1 MAEGLEKLR
10 ARFRALPQA
19 VQDAATETLE
29 QNANEIVAMMRRLVP
44 KDSGRLAASIGWTW
58 GDAPEGS
65 ISVGSVAG
73 SPDSARRIT
82 IYAGS
87 AQTMVTNSRGIKFQL
102 AKLQEF
108 GTKKMAANPFFY
120 PSIRANRTKG
130 RARLSR
136 NVRKAAE
143 KAFNG

>member
-1 MAEGLEKLR
+1 MVEGLEKLR
-10 ARFRALPQA
+10 ARFRALPRA
-19 VQDAATETLE
+19 VQEAATQTLE

-73 SPDSARRIT
+73 SPDSERRIT

-87 AQTMVTNSRGIKFQL
+87 AQTMVTNSRGMKFQL

-108 GTKKMAANPFFY
+108 GTKKMPANPFFY
-120 PSIRANRTKG
+120 HAIRVKRKEG
-130 RARLSR
+130 RKRMSARISR
-136 NVRKAAE
+136 AAK

>member
-1 MAEGLEKLR
+1 MVEGLEKLR

-19 VQDAATETLE
+19 VQDAATATLE
-29 QNANEIVAMMRRLVP
+29 QNAKEIVAMMKRLAP

-58 GDAPEGS
+58 GNAPEGS
-65 ISVGSVAG
+65 VSLGSVAG
-73 SPDSARRIT
+73 SPDSYRRIT
-82 IYAGS
+82 IYAGN
-87 AQTMVTNSRGIKFQL
+87 AQTLVTNSRGAKFQL

-108 GTKKMAANPFFY
+108 GTKEMPSNPFFY
-120 PSIRANRTKG
+120 PAIRANRTRG
-130 RARLSR
+130 RARMSR

>member
-1 MAEGLEKLR
+1 MVDGLEKLR
-10 ARFRALPQA
+10 ARFRALPRA
-19 VQDAATETLE
+19 VQEAATQTLE
-29 QNANEIVAMMRRLVP
+29 QNANEIVAMMKRLVP

-58 GDAPEGS
+58 GDAPEGTLA
-65 ISVGSVAG
+65 VGTLAKS
-73 SPDSARRIT
+73 SDSKLRIT
-82 IYAGS
+82 IYAGGKT
-87 AQTMVTNSRGIKFQL
+87 AGGDAFYARF
-102 AKLQEF
+102 QEF
-108 GTKKMAANPFFY
+108 GTENMLASPFFY